1 MAFFLL
7 SFHARFFL
15 QLWRKTTSLA
25 MDDEQYSHLRRA
37 SRAILPQLNA
47 EIESDSLVTFEGIYV
62 YRYCCGKN
70 CNNVVSM

>member
-1 MAFFLL
+1 
-7 SFHARFFL
+7 
-15 QLWRKTTSLA
+15 

-62 YRYCCGKN
+62 YIVTMLD
-70 CNNVVSM
+70 NNNDNNNNNNNEDNNNNNNNWSPKI

>member
-1 MAFFLL
+1 
-7 SFHARFFL
+7 
-15 QLWRKTTSLA
+15 

-62 YRYCCGKN
+62 YIVTMLLACDYNDG
-70 CNNVVSM
+70 NNNNEDNNNNNNNWSPKI